1 MRPEGLEPS
10 RLAALDPKSNVA
22 TNYTT
27 AAIFT
32 AKVSIYFYLQLY
44 CFVANSQND
53 AEGGWLGGKPG
64 GKWDLAEGVSSR
76 GGGATSAQLLKKADE
91 RRGEGVIAQF
101 APVYPLVL
109 GAP

>member
-27 AAIFT
+27 AAIFA

-44 CFVANSQND
+44 H
-53 AEGGWLGGKPG
+53 
-64 GKWDLAEGVSSR
+64 
-76 GGGATSAQLLKKADE
+76 
-91 RRGEGVIAQF
+91 
-101 APVYPLVL
+101 PLVL
-109 GAP
+109 FQFGKYTIGENPFSIAARGDG

>member
-44 CFVANSQND
+44 CSVANSQND
-53 AEGGWLGGKPG
+53 AEGGRWDGRVWR
-64 GKWDLAEGVSSR
+64 KWGLVEGVSSR
-76 GGGATSAQLLKKADE
+76 GGGAMSVQLLKKADE

-101 APVYPLVL
+101 APVYPLVF

>member
-44 CFVANSQND
+44 HPPVLFQFEEYTIGENLLTITVR
-53 AEGGWLGGKPG
+53 
-64 GKWDLAEGVSSR
+64 GV
-76 GGGATSAQLLKKADE
+76 G
-91 RRGEGVIAQF
+91 
-101 APVYPLVL
+101 
-109 GAP
+109 

>member
-44 CFVANSQND
+44 H
-53 AEGGWLGGKPG
+53 
-64 GKWDLAEGVSSR
+64 
-76 GGGATSAQLLKKADE
+76 
-91 RRGEGVIAQF
+91 
-101 APVYPLVL
+101 PLVL
-109 GAP
+109 LQFEKYTIGENPFSIAARGVG